1 MTLVP
6 FVTLFVTRDCRLARR
21 DFVTLVTGFFG
32 RNPGRTKRSFEDEF
46 FHSTNEDIWNIFD
59 QLINDDHADHE
70 SSNSSKQAEG
80 SGLKRL
86 NSASF
91 SKGLTMQLKIPQTE
105 SKDASSGFDGF
116 KVCT

>member
-1 MTLVP
+1 MALSHCN
-6 FVTLFVTRDCRLARR
+6 CRHDRRARR
-21 DFVTLVTGFFG
+21 DFVTFVTVFFG
-32 RNPGRTKRSFEDEF
+32 RNQGRIKRSFEDEF

-70 SSNSSKQAEG
+70 SSNSSKQSEG

-105 SKDASSGFDGF
+105 SKDALSGFDGF
-116 KVCT
+116 KVLH